1 MQISSLGSLS
11 ALALPLLVLSTLGAL
26 GACTAQRTAVTFD
39 ASRTHGLIFTK
50 TAGCTDLDVVVVVDD
65 KEYRIPEHQERL
77 FVKVGEGLHT
87 IEHYVGSYRMG
98 RWKEQAIVEDAYYAL
113 RCFRTP
119 ERDVSPN
126 R

>member
-1 MQISSLGSLS
+1 MQIASLGSL
-11 ALALPLLVLSTLGAL
+11 AAFMLPLFVLSTL
-26 GACTAQRTAVTFD
+26 GACTAQRTVVAFD
-39 ASRTHGLIFTK
+39 PSRTHGLTFTK
-50 TAGCTDLDVVVVVDD
+50 TAGCTDPDVVVVVDD

-77 FVKVGEGLHT
+77 FVKVGEGVHT

-119 ERDVSPN
+119 ERKGPPN